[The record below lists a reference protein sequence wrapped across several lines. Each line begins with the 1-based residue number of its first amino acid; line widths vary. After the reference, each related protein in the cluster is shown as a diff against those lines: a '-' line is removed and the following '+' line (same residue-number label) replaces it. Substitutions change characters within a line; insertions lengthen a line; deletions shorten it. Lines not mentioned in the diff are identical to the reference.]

1 MRSKL
6 EANGKSLLRP
16 KTEPCMGGSPGL
28 LVMGG
33 DFVPK
38 VVGSN
43 SSTAYWM
50 DILTYISCENCLF
63 EKTKKMPQEVGV
75 GPLLEKKG

>member
-43 SSTAYWM
+43 SSTVYLM
-50 DILTYISCENCLF
+50 DNFSRLF
-63 EKTKKMPQEVGV
+63 VVKIV
-75 GPLLEKKG
+75 LFI